1 MIIQNSY
8 LASSSRQVRRE
19 SALACSRQTSYFA
32 VVAAAA
38 AAAMDPLTKK
48 EMLGKFHETCE
59 QYVVDYLIGQGAFG
73 KVFKAHRKDNPG
85 KFVAIKHMNSVREV
99 D

>member
-1 MIIQNSY
+1 MR
-8 LASSSRQVRRE
+8 ASPPHTIPRGGSADVIVHSRAVD
-19 SALACSRQTSYFA
+19 ALE
-32 VVAAAA
+32 AAAV
-38 AAAMDPLTKK
+38 MDPLTKK
-48 EMLGKFHETCE
+48 EMLSKFHETCE